1 MIPGLDVLFGGITG
15 LVGSLATGWLNIKQ
29 MKIKNEHEEKMV
41 ALETEAMKQEA
52 AMQIAVTKTE
62 VEGAIELADSQTY
75 MEGIKVGNQ
84 KAFSEEWIDK
94 LFSVEGKMRLFSI
107 FVAVIL
113 SMAFA
118 FVDFLRGVMRPG
130 ITLYLTGMT
139 TVITWMAW
147 DIMQKQAIESM
158 NIVQAI
164 AIYNQVVSIVIYL
177 TVTCICWWFSDR
189 RMSKFLQQMHKGKI

>member
-164 AIYNQVVSIVIYL
+164 NIYNQVVSIVIYL

>member
-1 MIPGLDVLFGGITG
+1 MVPGIDIIFGGITG

-29 MKIKNEHEEKMV
+29 MKIKNEHEQKMV
-41 ALETEAMKQEA
+41 SLETEAMKQEA
-52 AMQIAVTKTE
+52 AMQIAVTKPE
-62 VEGAIELADSQTY
+62 VEGAVELADSQAY

-84 KAFSEEWIDK
+84 KAFSEEWINK
-94 LFSVEGKMRLFSI
+94 LFSVEGKMRFFSVLI
-107 FVAVIL
+107 AIIL

-118 FVDFLRGVMRPG
+118 FVDFLRGIMRPG

-164 AIYNQVVSIVIYL
+164 TIYNQVVSIVIYL

-189 RMSKFLQQMHKGKI
+189 RMSKFLQQMHKGKE